1 MQALR
6 WVVHICYYKV
16 PSLMECIMTSY
27 IITTLVLTHITIAA
41 VTIYLHRCMSHRA
54 LDLHASVSHFFRFW
68 LWLTTG
74 MRTIEWVAI
83 HRKHHAFNETEDDP
97 HSPKHHG
104 LQKVLWLG
112 TWLYR
117 KESLN
122 QETMDKYGHGCP
134 DDWMER
140 RLYKPFR
147 NHGVLLMLAIDLLC
161 FGWHGLW
168 MWAVQMVW
176 IPFLAAG
183 VVNGIGHTWGYR
195 NFEVNDQ
202 SGNFSPWGILIG
214 GEELHNN
221 HHAYPTSAKLSYRWF
236 EFDLGYMYIKLL
248 SLCGLATIKRVMP
261 SRAQENA
268 VLQDARVLLQNRLI
282 ILKQYSK
289 SVMIPIMKSQQSLI
303 KQKVKVISY
312 GRLKKLLIAPSTK
325 LDDFERQVVS
335 WVGDLQSNIACAYN
349 FYKRLYAIFYE
360 NSQES
365 KMAQAKQWCQEAQK
379 SGVAQLMAF
388 ASQLGG
394 QLGVEV

>member
-1 MQALR
+1 MS
-6 WVVHICYYKV
+6 YYI
-16 PSLMECIMTSY
+16 IMTL
-27 IITTLVLTHITIAA
+27 IMTHITIAA

-54 LDLHASVSHFFRFW
+54 LDVHKSVSHFFRLW

-74 MRTIEWVAI
+74 MRTVEWVAI
-83 HRKHHAFNETEDDP
+83 HRKHHAFNETKDDP

-122 QETMDKYGHGCP
+122 QETIDKYGHGCP

-140 RLYKPFR
+140 RVYLPYR
-147 NHGVLLMLAIDLLC
+147 NMGVLLMLFIDLC
-161 FGWHGLW
+161 AFQWHGLW
-168 MWAVQMVW
+168 MWVIQMIW

-183 VVNGIGHTWGYR
+183 VVNGIGHTFGYR

-236 EFDLGYMYIKLL
+236 EFDLGYFYIKIL
-248 SLCGLATIKRVMP
+248 SLLGLATIKRVMP
-261 SRAQENA
+261 SRKQEGALVN
-268 VLQDARVLLQNRLI
+268 DARTLLQNRLI

-289 SVMIPIMKSQQSLI
+289 NVMLPVMKSQRALI
-303 KQKVKVISY
+303 KANVKVISF
-312 GRLKKLLIAPSTK
+312 GRLKKLLIAPSAK
-325 LDDFERQVVS
+325 IDHFETQVVN
-335 WVGDLQSNIACAYN
+335 WVSDLQANISRAYH
-349 FYKRLYAIFYE
+349 FHKRLHAILYE
-360 NSQES
+360 NSS
-365 KMAQAKQWCQEAQK
+365 IRKLAQAREWCQEDK
-379 SGVAQLMAF
+379 ESGVEQLISF
-388 ASQLGG
+388 ANKLQC
-394 QLGVEV
+394 QIEAEC